1 MLHVC
6 IHSEVELRT
15 AAFSAALSDTIK
27 IVPVG
32 SASNHK
38 VIYIIYI
45 YIYISVC
52 FLNCY
57 WLWCATQSNHL
68 LCCDYLS
75 AQSNLLPGNNLLLL
89 PQGSS

>member
-38 VIYIIYI
+38 VIYYQR
-45 YIYISVC
+45 VR
-52 FLNCY
+52 
-57 WLWCATQSNHL
+57 
-68 LCCDYLS
+68 
-75 AQSNLLPGNNLLLL
+75 
-89 PQGSS
+89 